1 MVGGKKMRKQNWAI
15 LAIASLLIFGAV
27 GCDEDSA
34 AEAAKNALCDELG
47 LVCDEDAVGVD
58 TPDGWYFLFA
68 KDLDGD
74 QSSVIDQELE
84 IPQVGTIVD
93 LLGVDEDDLDQMIA
107 VAKVEAVD
115 GFGNRLR
122 YANKVIYDDGT
133 IKLDSETMEKLG
145 DSIGSS
151 GAGMYA
157 FYFSMEQNG
166 FISGEVKDC
175 SGSAKS
181 GILVTASDSPF
192 FTYTGEDAKG
202 GWALPSLSGK
212 PASVHFTDGD
222 DCQGET
228 SAPSTDT
235 EEDPNPKFEDD
246 FECGDPNPPCP
257 VDDTPPADDFG
268 DGTDNVDTGENDMED
283 SPPEEDLGD
292 LIDFEDDALG
302 NGAPTGWQ
310 FTGDCDIFGVSDQA
324 YGALFPGGD
333 EDQYMYIS
341 SGGNNVQSCTATV
354 TVPVPS
360 GATSME
366 ISYNFVSQEYE
377 EWVGSAY
384 NDIFTVIVQGSPIYA
399 VNRSVNN
406 VATSDDW
413 MDLTGDAVT
422 IAEIGTSD
430 DAYWNDNSMM
440 FDGGLKGGDGESNPR
455 GAPVNDNL
463 GNTASVPLPE
473 DFASITIIATVSDVA
488 DAIYDS
494 AGLIDWI
501 EFK

>member
-1 MVGGKKMRKQNWAI
+1 MRKQNWAI
-15 LAIASLLIFGAV
+15 LAIAALLIFGVV

-68 KDLDGD
+68 KDLDED

-84 IPQVGTIVD
+84 IPQVGTLVD
-93 LLGVDEDDLDQMIA
+93 FLGVDEDDLDQMIA

-122 YANKVIYDDGT
+122 YANKVIYDDGA

-157 FYFSMEQNG
+157 FYFSAEQNG
-166 FISGEVKDC
+166 FVSGEVKDC
-175 SGSAKS
+175 SGNAKS
-181 GILVTASDSPF
+181 GIQVTASDSPF
-192 FTYTGEDAKG
+192 FTYTGEEPEG
-202 GWALPSLSGK
+202 GWALPTLSGK
-212 PASVHFTDGD
+212 PAAVNFSDGD

-235 EEDPNPKFEDD
+235 EEDPNPKTET
-246 FECGDPNPPCP
+246 CGGDGEPPCN
-257 VDDTPPADDFG
+257 VDDTPPNDEFEDE
-268 DGTDNVDTGENDMED
+268 TDNVDTGENEMED

-292 LIDFEDDALG
+292 RIDFEDGLAAG
-302 NGAPTGWQ
+302 WVFTTG
-310 FTGDCDIFGVSDQA
+310 CLSGVGDQA

-333 EDQYMYIS
+333 EDQYLYIS
-341 SGGNNVQSCTATV
+341 SGGDGVQSCTATV

-413 MDLTGDAVT
+413 MDLAGDAVT
-422 IAEIGTSD
+422 IAEIGDSL
-430 DAYWNDNSMM
+430 DAQWNDNPNE

-488 DAIYDS
+488 DSIYDS